1 MNAAFLLMTSTLAA
15 GADPVPAAPPATPA
29 PIVVSGSGG
38 CSGPGCGG
46 SYPST
51 SWGTS
56 SPKLFSKFKGSSG
69 CSSCCGA
76 TARPNLLDTL
86 KAKFG
91 KSHASADCGCAT
103 PGCSTPLPPGA
114 APPAPAPA
122 DVPQKMVP
130 PMAPKA
136 TELKQTT
143 PGAAQINVPTIPS
156 TGAVLIPA
164 LPVTPVSGPRLSGTT
179 APY

>member
-56 SPKLFSKFKGSSG
+56 SPKLFSKFKGSIG

-91 KSHASADCGCAT
+91 KSHASVDCGCAT

-130 PMAPKA
+130 PKSPEAKP
-136 TELKQTT
+136 TT
-143 PGAAQINVPTIPS
+143 PPGAAQINVPTIPS